1 MALNV
6 IGRKE
11 NDTIYAQGDEC
22 LYINP
27 YDSYHLFTLY
37 NNWKDGSTK
46 LNISNGMYQSFY
58 LVFRSEKKEVR
69 IKEYS
74 IPDTSSVS
82 VDKTNGEI
90 LFRISKEDAS
100 NILSLSNRVFY
111 ITRIFAVLNDDG
123 NVLNTSSE
131 EVVYTGCWESADKRG
146 SNSLSS
152 MVSEY
157 SSRLSDA
164 NNTIKNYLNELT
176 SLRSDVAKYA
186 REKEND
192 RLTIED
198 LQRQIDELNS
208 KLSVYENAN
217 EYTGTVVDNNAHTVI
232 LQNADSMTAD
242 QLKES
247 LESLN
252 KKY

>member
-1 MALNV
+1 M
-6 IGRKE
+6 
-11 NDTIYAQGDEC
+11 
-22 LYINP
+22 
-27 YDSYHLFTLY
+27 
-37 NNWKDGSTK
+37 
-46 LNISNGMYQSFY
+46 
-58 LVFRSEKKEVR
+58 
-69 IKEYS
+69 
-74 IPDTSSVS
+74 
-82 VDKTNGEI
+82 
-90 LFRISKEDAS
+90 
-100 NILSLSNRVFY
+100 
-111 ITRIFAVLNDDG
+111 
-123 NVLNTSSE
+123 
-131 EVVYTGCWESADKRG
+131 
-146 SNSLSS
+146 
-152 MVSEY
+152 SEY

-176 SLRSDVAKYA
+176 SLRADVAKYA